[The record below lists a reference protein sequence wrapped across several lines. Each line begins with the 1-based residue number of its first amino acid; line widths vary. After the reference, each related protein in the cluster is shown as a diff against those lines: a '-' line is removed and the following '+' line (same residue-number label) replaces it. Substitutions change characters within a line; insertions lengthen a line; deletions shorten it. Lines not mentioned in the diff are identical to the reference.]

1 VAELGPR
8 AAAWAV
14 WLRATYPDPSP
25 HGIARLAVR
34 DARRAGWGLA
44 VAEAGGPVAVAV
56 SLAAGAWVRGM
67 LVLRIAAAYG
77 HDPTDPRRA
86 RELLELLGLAH
97 PSPARPSPARP
108 VGQPARPVGQLA
120 RPPVGLTQ
128 VAVRLVATRLAV
140 RAVGLRGSLAA
151 AAVRVL
157 IAASDHPDRLSQL
170 ADRAA
175 RFYRAAP
182 AGAGQPGRASSTRAS
197 SESIS
202 ARNSP

>member
-34 DARRAGWGLA
+34 DARRAGWALA

-67 LVLRIAAAYG
+67 VVLRIAAAYG
-77 HDPTDPRRA
+77 HDPADPRRA

-97 PSPARPSPARP
+97 PSPARP
-108 VGQPARPVGQLA
+108 VGQPA

-182 AGAGQPGRASSTRAS
+182 AGAGAAPAGAGQPGRASSTRAS